1 MRRRNAILPLF
12 FHAEEGK
19 EVSKAKDNT
28 IVSLLAFSLVPT
40 TLCSQLTYISITKQ
54 LVSPRNDSIVKYYY
68 RLSSFK
74 SSLKRTTRRTRFT
87 AADRNCALCLDNMR
101 FLKALFSPHYR
112 LLNTS
117 WIFGERLSLVLIKS
131 TSYRDALWQIAY
143 IRCRSCM
150 HCNAGFLKSINFLT
164 GCFD

>member
-19 EVSKAKDNT
+19 EVSKAKDKT

-117 WIFGERLSLVLIKS
+117 WIFGERSVSCSDQEYKLQGCSVANRLHPLQELYALQRGLS
-131 TSYRDALWQIAY
+131 QI
-143 IRCRSCM
+143 
-150 HCNAGFLKSINFLT
+150 HQL
-164 GCFD
+164 FDWLF